1 MFNHPLDYAAFEYS
15 IAHFTKRPVLVPDGR
30 MWLKRVGVPS
40 GSYFTSMIDSIANYI
55 AITYMQ
61 LKLYQRPFR
70 TWVLGDDSL
79 FGIPL
84 DYDYPDLDGY
94 ARILAKLGLTMH
106 PEKAIVASHPH
117 QLEFL
122 GHCAR
127 GTKVDRDTAEMM
139 RLALYPEYTV
149 DGPPVS
155 YSRIKG
161 LLLESGLN
169 SWPMINL
176 FEYATLKFKREQHE
190 ELKHFDKETANWLL
204 VVANVR
210 MKPSELD
217 IFNSWLIV

>member
-1 MFNHPLDYAAFEYS
+1 MVLGIHMFKRLPDIINKCLSGEGDPQIGVGIDFSKFDYSVQPWLIDEAFNILRENIVFNHPLDYAAFEYS
-15 IAHFTKRPVLVPDGR
+15 IAHFTKRPVVVPDGH

-122 GHCAR
+122 GRTLCPRH
-127 GTKVDRDTAEMM
+127 K
-139 RLALYPEYTV
+139 
-149 DGPPVS
+149 
-155 YSRIKG
+155 SR
-161 LLLESGLN
+161 S
-169 SWPMINL
+169 
-176 FEYATLKFKREQHE
+176 
-190 ELKHFDKETANWLL
+190 
-204 VVANVR
+204 
-210 MKPSELD
+210 
-217 IFNSWLIV
+217 